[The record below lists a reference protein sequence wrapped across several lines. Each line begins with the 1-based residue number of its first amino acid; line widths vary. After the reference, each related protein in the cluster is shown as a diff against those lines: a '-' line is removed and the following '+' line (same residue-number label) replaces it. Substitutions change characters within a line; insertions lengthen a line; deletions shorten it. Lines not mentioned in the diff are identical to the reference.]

1 MVEGLKG
8 MARKTKNVKYHLNMD
23 MMNKVPMITA
33 LILVLFSMTSATT
46 SATNLCDE
54 VVATLWDFREYT
66 ELNDAQIKAIAGRCY
81 TEYVDSVEESEN
93 K

>member
-1 MVEGLKG
+1 
-8 MARKTKNVKYHLNMD
+8 
-23 MMNKVPMITA
+23 MITA

-54 VVATLWDFREYT
+54 VVATLWDFKEYT
-66 ELNDAQIKAIAGRCY
+66 ELNDIQIKAIAGRCY
-81 TEYVDSVEESEN
+81 TEYVESQERAAEQEERKED